1 MGRNFVTVRTEYEDG
16 RAGTAEVADISAGLG
31 EVSSNIKLELIKSDK
46 IGIKLSNIQSG
57 NSSKTRLGPLD
68 HDGLKILMKQLI

>member
-1 MGRNFVTVRTEYEDG
+1 MDCCKREWAEILSRSKCEDG
-16 RAGTAEVADISAGLG
+16 LAGTAEVADISAGLG

-57 NSSKTRLGPLD
+57 NSSKTRPGV
-68 HDGLKILMKQLI
+68 

>member
-1 MGRNFVTVRTEYEDG
+1 MLKNGLLEVGMGRKFVTVCTKCEDG

-57 NSSKTRLGPLD
+57 NSSKTRPGV
-68 HDGLKILMKQLI
+68 

>member
-1 MGRNFVTVRTEYEDG
+1 MVCTECEDG

-57 NSSKTRLGPLD
+57 NSSKTRPGV
-68 HDGLKILMKQLI
+68 

>member
-1 MGRNFVTVRTEYEDG
+1 MLKYGLLEVGMDRYLVTACTKCEDG

-57 NSSKTRLGPLD
+57 NSSNTCWGP
-68 HDGLKILMKQLI
+68 